1 MVRTS
6 IFGSALAAGLLVSSA
21 SLPAWAQSQSINGT
35 IRGHAADASGAS
47 VAGASITVTNPEVGY
62 TKTITSQDDGYF
74 TIINLP
80 LGTYKVVVSKPGF
93 SPLSYADIVL
103 NAGKDVVLDAALTVG
118 STTEQID
125 VSATISNIDPSTLN
139 VQRTLDQ
146 REVENLPLTS
156 RNPYNFILFQP
167 GVSGHPNPELGIPR
181 TINTNGLLDR
191 INYQM
196 DGMVNTQSD
205 RIGLRLFPIG
215 TIFVKEVQTV
225 SNSFAPE
232 FGWTSGD
239 VYNVISNNG
248 TNSYHGLF
256 QYIQRWQD
264 ATAYPF
270 FANKAVAKTNLELED
285 YSANLGGRIIKD
297 KLFFF
302 GSYEK
307 VNRGSPAPVTITAAN
322 IARLGLTANDVA
334 AAPGL
339 LHGTFTLGRVDW
351 TINKKNAMF
360 VRYNYFKN
368 DFPYNTQV
376 GTLNV
381 RSTGVDFLDRAHVI
395 GAQLVTTVND
405 HLLNE
410 LRFSWPFRNN
420 SHFAGPQGGT
430 GAAIIITGA
439 ANLGASSNGGDQYTD
454 KVPSGSENV
463 TFIHGAHTIK
473 AGFSLAKLINR
484 QRTVSFNNY
493 TFQATSFQ
501 IKDPTTGLPV
511 IDPVTGKPK
520 TIDTDA
526 VGNYLKAKNGTDLY
540 AYNNF
545 ASQTDTTG
553 VGYASQ
559 SLGFYAQDQWQLS
572 PRLLVIY
579 GGRYDRFQSPNA
591 NPNAPFV
598 NSRRFNV
605 PNTNFAP
612 RVGFS
617 YKATDKT
624 VVKGSV
630 GMFYQSVPTNLWF
643 NALNADGSNRTSNYT
658 YTIARDQYGV
668 RTGPL
673 NAPPFPTIPSATGV
687 APTQNV
693 TTISPTFK
701 NEYTWNATAQL
712 SQELSRYDTLML
724 GYVMANG
731 RNLMYQHNINPIGP
745 IGKLADGRPYYS
757 ATANASTRL
766 DPHFGQINQVESGA
780 NSSFNALLVNY
791 TRSISR
797 GIQLNANY
805 TWSHTISDSPE
816 VNTFEQ
822 NIGIEDTTNLK
833 RDRGN
838 SIVNRPNAFNLTAVI
853 EPTFTFQ
860 NRFVKELANH
870 NLLALLAN
878 VSSGD
883 QSSIL
888 TGASINGDAFAGSTI
903 ARPAF
908 VGRNTVRSPNVYQFD
923 GRYTRT
929 FPKLFDR
936 LSTSFLLEANNIFN
950 HTNVTGIATTQ
961 SVLAFSTAAGAD
973 NSLAGTATGAPTVVR
988 SSVLEARI
996 VQWGV
1001 AARW

>member
-1 MVRTS
+1 MSILRVVRTS
-6 IFGSALAAGLLVSSA
+6 IFGSALAAGLAASFV

-47 VAGASITVTNPEVGY
+47 IGGASITVTNPEVGY

-80 LGTYKVVVSKPGF
+80 LGIYKVVVSKDGF
-93 SPLSYADIVL
+93 SPLNYENIVL
-103 NAGKDVVLDAALTVG
+103 NAGKDVVLDASLTVG
-118 STTEQID
+118 STATQVE

-139 VQRTLDQ
+139 VQRTLDS

-181 TINTNGLLDR
+181 TLNTNGLLDR

-196 DGMVNTQSD
+196 DGMVNTESD

-215 TIFVKEVQTV
+215 NIFVKEVQTV

-239 VYNVISNNG
+239 VYNIISNNG

-270 FANKAVAKTNLELED
+270 FANKSLPKNNLELGD
-285 YSANLGGRIIKD
+285 YSANLGGRVIKD

-307 VNRGSPAPVTITAAN
+307 VTRGSPAQVTITPAN
-322 IARLGLTANDVA
+322 IARLGLTPADVA

-339 LHGTFTLGRVDW
+339 LHGTFVDGRGDW
-351 TINKKNAMF
+351 NINKKNTMF

-368 DFPYNTQV
+368 NFPYNTQV
-376 GTLNV
+376 GGLNV
-381 RSTGVDFLDRAHVI
+381 RSTGVDFLDRAHDI
-395 GAQLVTTVND
+395 GAQLVTTFND

-410 LRFSWPFRNN
+410 FRFSWPFRNN
-420 SHFAGPQGGT
+420 SHFAGPNGGT
-430 GAAIIITGA
+430 GPAIVVTGA

-454 KVPSGSENV
+454 KVPSGNDNV
-463 TFIHGAHTIK
+463 TFIRGAHTIK

-484 QRTVSFNNY
+484 QRALSFNTY
-493 TFQATSFQ
+493 TFNATTATTT
-501 IKDPTTGLPV
+501 DPVTGLPV
-511 IDPVTGKPK
+511 T
-520 TIDTDA
+520 TTTDA
-526 VGNYLKAKNGTDLY
+526 VSNYLAAKNSTDKY
-540 AYNNF
+540 AYTSF
-545 ASQTDTTG
+545 ASQTDSNG

-559 SLGFYAQDQWQLS
+559 FLGFYVQDTWQLS

-579 GGRYDRFQSPNA
+579 GGRYDRFQSPKANA
-591 NPNAPFV
+591 NAPFV

-612 RVGFS
+612 RVGVT
-617 YKATDKT
+617 YRATDRT
-624 VVKGSV
+624 VVKASV
-630 GMFYQSVPTNLWF
+630 GMFYQSTPTNLWF
-643 NALNADGSNRTSNYT
+643 NALNQDGSNRTSAYT
-658 YTIARDQYGV
+658 YTITRNAAGV
-668 RTGPL
+668 KTIPAG
-673 NAPPFPTIPSATGV
+673 APTFPTIPSSTGV
-687 APTQNV
+687 VAQQNV
-693 TTISPTFK
+693 TTISPNFK
-701 NEYTWNATAQL
+701 NEYTWNATAQI
-712 SQELSRYDTLML
+712 SQELSKSDTLMI

-731 RNLMYQHNINPIGP
+731 RNLMYLHNINLINPIGT
-745 IGKLADGRPYYS
+745 LADGRPVFNN
-757 ATANASTRL
+757 TANASTRM
-766 DPHFGQINQVESGA
+766 DPRFNQINQVESGA
-780 NSSFNALLVNY
+780 NSSFNALLINY
-791 TRSISR
+791 TRSLTR
-797 GIQLNANY
+797 GIQVNANY
-805 TWSHTISDSPE
+805 TWSHTISDAPE

-822 NIGIEDTTNLK
+822 NVGIEDTTNLK

-838 SIVNRPNAFNLTAVI
+838 SIVNHPNAFNMTAVI
-853 EPTFTFQ
+853 EPTLSFQ
-860 NRFVKELANH
+860 NRFAKEIANH
-870 NLLALLAN
+870 NMVALLAN

-883 QSSIL
+883 QASIL
-888 TGASINGDAFAGSTI
+888 TGANINGDASTASV

-908 VGRNTVRSPNVYQFD
+908 VGRNTVRSPNIYQID

-961 SVLAFSTAAGAD
+961 PVLANGLP
-973 NSLAGTATGAPTVVR
+973 NGAPSVVR